1 MENQQVDLLMEEP
14 NAESID
20 SYPIGLHV
28 PP

>member
-1 MENQQVDLLMEEP
+1 MENPQVDLLMEEP
-14 NAESID
+14 DAGSVD